1 MTLKSKHIILVFA
14 FVVFASCSSNEMD
27 NMVEKTASE
36 IVLSTSVEQMSA
48 RGATNLL
55 ETNLSLNNRV
65 AVYINELTALTPS
78 VTYTQP
84 LQYRVSN
91 SSGDLS
97 PVSGITPYYPMN
109 GNYVEIYAFY
119 PYAAAIA
126 TGGNFTMSTKQ
137 VDKVDYEA
145 SDLMSA
151 NLIGRDESNALTLS
165 FRHLGSKITYHLTT
179 SQDNVK
185 LISSKVKVTNVK
197 LSANL
202 NPSAGQIVSVLG
214 GESSEILISN
224 DGSKDGSGVIF
235 PQTIPANTRFI
246 EIELLTKEKV
256 YGVMPTAYTFQ
267 AGKAYVFNIDVKVDR
282 DPSVLVLNDIQIV
295 DWVDE
300 TPQDIEGER
309 TN

>member
-1 MTLKSKHIILVFA
+1 
-14 FVVFASCSSNEMD
+14 
-27 NMVEKTASE
+27 
-36 IVLSTSVEQMSA
+36 MSA

-256 YGVMPTAYTFQ
+256 YGIYRNSSI
-267 AGKAYVFNIDVKVDR
+267 YR
-282 DPSVLVLNDIQIV
+282 
-295 DWVDE
+295 
-300 TPQDIEGER
+300 
-309 TN
+309 